1 MNNKSDSIEKMRLT
15 PFQTIIKSLASINK
29 LLLQLFLAIGFIL
42 TLRYCSIINFYPSG
56 LTLGDSLFFIAISL
70 AFVFLYSIIVLFL
83 FSAGITISPILS
95 FIQYLIL
102 NFYKLIA
109 KKKITKTINFPSI
122 LSFEIF
128 PYFIIGII
136 PIIYTSYKFTT
147 NFEKGLQ
154 YTSVILLMSIFWGF
168 INSKPRQS
176 KYSYKKIIF
185 VKIILISVIY
195 LIPVMF
201 IEDTFIDKSM
211 TLIGIKKD
219 SAVIQLS
226 KKYTTFLDI
235 NGILPSKITKD
246 NEGIFKNV
254 TVMFQGIGTNIQV
267 KIENFSLTVP
277 SKDIIIGK
285 LD

>member
-1 MNNKSDSIEKMRLT
+1 
-15 PFQTIIKSLASINK
+15 
-29 LLLQLFLAIGFIL
+29 
-42 TLRYCSIINFYPSG
+42 
-56 LTLGDSLFFIAISL
+56 
-70 AFVFLYSIIVLFL
+70 
-83 FSAGITISPILS
+83 
-95 FIQYLIL
+95 
-102 NFYKLIA
+102 
-109 KKKITKTINFPSI
+109 
-122 LSFEIF
+122 
-128 PYFIIGII
+128 
-136 PIIYTSYKFTT
+136 
-147 NFEKGLQ
+147 
-154 YTSVILLMSIFWGF
+154 MSIFWGF
-168 INSKPRQS
+168 INSKSRQS

-254 TVMFQGIGTNIQV
+254 TVMFQGIGTNIHV